1 MPNRLDTERLKRL
14 AEATPEPA
22 PSAQLWPSREPT
34 APPAPQP
41 EESRGP
47 DGQIT
52 MRGPMSVIERFR
64 AMCKADRRTYL
75 DMLDILMNE
84 FEGKGRG

>member
-1 MPNRLDTERLKRL
+1 MPNRLDTDRLKRL
-14 AEATPEPA
+14 AEATSKPA

-34 APPAPQP
+34 APEP
-41 EESRGP
+41 EEGRGP

-84 FEGKGRG
+84 FEGKSRG